1 VRAMPREVLRDLPPA
16 QVFHEVLEHRW
27 YLSEQAGAS
36 VPLDEATRSY
46 IQLKTNPELAA
57 APS

>member
-1 VRAMPREVLRDLPPA
+1 VLRDLPPA